1 MSGLQAVWEARDLFL
16 TGAWM
21 TLTLVALCLVLSV
34 PLAMLAHM
42 VCAEG
47 PSAISNALR
56 LSADGL
62 RCVPFLLLAYLVYYG
77 LPTFGLRLDS
87 YTAGL
92 ATLVLYNAAYFL
104 EIFRSQSFVI
114 PPETREAAEAF
125 GFSRRKLY
133 QRILFPQL
141 LRTSLPMLGNQAVMV
156 MKDSALLMIITV
168 EELTFAAN
176 FVSAN
181 NFKPF
186 APFVMAVIIYWLYS
200 LLIDAAVR
208 RLQRRS
214 MR

>member
-1 MSGLQAVWEARDLFL
+1 MSGLEAVWESRDLFL

-21 TLTLVALCLVLSV
+21 TLTLVVLCLAMSV
-34 PLAMLAHM
+34 PLAMLAHI

-47 PSAISNALR
+47 PSAISNAIR
-56 LSADGL
+56 ISADGL

-77 LPTFGLRLDS
+77 LPSFGLRLGP

-92 ATLVLYNAAYFL
+92 ATLVIYNTAYFL
-104 EIFRSQSFVI
+104 EIFRSQSLVI
-114 PPETREAAEAF
+114 PPETRQAAEAF

-141 LRTSLPMLGNQAVMV
+141 LHNTAPMLGNQSVMV

-176 FVSAN
+176 FVSTN

-186 APFVMAVIIYWLYS
+186 APFVVAVVIYWLYS
-200 LLIDAAVR
+200 LLIDAAVK
-208 RLQRRS
+208 RLERRS

>member
-1 MSGLQAVWEARDLFL
+1 MSGLQVVWEARDLFL
-16 TGAWM
+16 TGAWITM
-21 TLTLVALCLVLSV
+21 TLVALCLVLSI
-34 PLAMLAHM
+34 PLAMLAHI
-42 VCAEG
+42 VFAEG
-47 PSAISNALR
+47 PLPISNALR
-56 LSADGL
+56 LSADTL

-77 LPTFGLRLDS
+77 LPSFGLRLEP

-92 ATLVLYNAAYFL
+92 ATLVIYNAAYFL
-104 EIFRSQSFVI
+104 EIFRSQSLVL
-114 PPETREAAEAF
+114 PPETRQAAEAF
-125 GFSRRKLY
+125 GFSRYKLY
-133 QRILFPQL
+133 KRILFPQL
-141 LRTSLPMLGNQAVMV
+141 LRNAAPMLGNQSVMV

-176 FVSAN
+176 FVSTN

-186 APFVMAVIIYWLYS
+186 APFVMAVAIYWLYS

>member
-16 TGAWM
+16 TGAWITM
-21 TLTLVALCLVLSV
+21 TMVALCLVLSI
-34 PLAMLAHM
+34 PLAMLAHI
-42 VCAEG
+42 VFAEG
-47 PSAISNALR
+47 PLPISNALR
-56 LSADGL
+56 LSADTL

-77 LPTFGLRLDS
+77 LPSFGLRLEP

-92 ATLVLYNAAYFL
+92 ATLVIYNAAYFL
-104 EIFRSQSFVI
+104 EIFRSQSLVI
-114 PPETREAAEAF
+114 PPETRQAAEAF
-125 GFSRRKLY
+125 GFSRYKLY
-133 QRILFPQL
+133 KRILFPQL
-141 LRTSLPMLGNQAVMV
+141 LRNAAPMLGNQSVMV

-176 FVSAN
+176 FVSTN

-186 APFVMAVIIYWLYS
+186 APFVMAVAIYWLYS